1 MKKPVSI
8 NKIIVQKYGGSSLSS
23 PRKIREVSSLIA
35 KKKDEGNS
43 LVIIVSAM
51 GKSTDE
57 LVSLIGE
64 VADKNIPDPREMDIL
79 LSTGEIVSSTLMAIA
94 LKSKGYDA
102 VSLNGTQAGITTDS
116 SHGAARIRDI
126 NPDRIRNELAFG
138 RIVIIAGFQGRS
150 ETGEVTTLGRGGSDT
165 SAVAVAVALEAEQC
179 EIYTDVQGIYTTDP
193 AITDA
198 ARKLD
203 VINFEEML
211 EMASLGAKM
220 NPRSIELAALYDMP
234 LYVAST
240 FSRVNGTFI
249 HGDTK
254 IMEERKAVTG
264 IAVDRNVSK
273 ISVLGV
279 MDRPGVAAELLK
291 PLSESG
297 ISVDVIV
304 QNTSVDGTTD
314 FTFTVD
320 ESVLDQAYQ
329 LMKNQNNI
337 IFNDVI
343 AGRGLAK
350 ISVVGTG
357 MQNTPGYASLMFE
370 TLADEGIN
378 IDMITT
384 SEIRITTIIDKNSVD
399 QAVQSLHK
407 SFNLEKPD

>member
-23 PRKIREVSSLIA
+23 PRKIREVSSLIT

-102 VSLNGTQAGITTDS
+102 VSLSGTQAGITTDS

-126 NPDRIRNELAFG
+126 NPDRIRTELAFG

-193 AITDA
+193 AITDS

-279 MDRPGVAAELLK
+279 MDRPGVAAGLLK

-320 ESVLDQAYQ
+320 ESVLDHAYQ

>member
-1 MKKPVSI
+1 MKKTVSI
-8 NKIIVQKYGGSSLSS
+8 NKIIVQKYGGSSLSNS
-23 PRKIREVSSLIA
+23 RKIREVSSLIT

-57 LVSLIGE
+57 LVSLIRG

-102 VSLNGTQAGITTDS
+102 VSLSGTQAGITTDS

-126 NPDRIRNELAFG
+126 NPDRIRTELAFG

-193 AITDA
+193 AITDS

-240 FSRVNGTFI
+240 FSGVNGTFI

-279 MDRPGVAAELLK
+279 MDRPGVAAGLLK

-320 ESVLDQAYQ
+320 ESVLDKAYQ

-350 ISVVGTG
+350 VSVVGTG

>member
-1 MKKPVSI
+1 MKKTNST

-35 KKKDEGNS
+35 RKKDEGNS

-57 LVSLIGE
+57 LVSLIEE
-64 VADKNIPDPREMDIL
+64 VSEKKIPDPREMDIL

-102 VSLNGTQAGITTDS
+102 VSLNGTQAGIATDS
-116 SHGAARIRDI
+116 SHGTARIRGI
-126 NPDRIRNELAFG
+126 NPDRIRTELALG
-138 RIVIIAGFQGRS
+138 RIVIIAGFQGHS

-179 EIYTDVQGIYTTDP
+179 EIFTDVEGIYTTDP
-193 AITDA
+193 AITDS
-198 ARKLD
+198 ARKLHM
-203 VINFEEML
+203 INFEEML

-249 HGDTK
+249 HGDTN

-279 MDRPGVAAELLK
+279 MDRPGVAAGLLK

-320 ESVLDQAYQ
+320 ESVLNQAYQ

-337 IFNDVI
+337 MFNDVI

-350 ISVVGTG
+350 VSVVGTG

-384 SEIRITTIIDKNSVD
+384 SEIRITTIIDKNFVD

>member
-1 MKKPVSI
+1 MKKTIST

-23 PRKIREVSSLIA
+23 PRKIREVSSLIG

-57 LVSLIGE
+57 LVSLVGE
-64 VADKNIPDPREMDIL
+64 VTDKKLPDPREMDIL
-79 LSTGEIVSSTLMAIA
+79 LSTGELVSSTLMAIA
-94 LKSKGYDA
+94 LKSKGFDA
-102 VSLNGTQAGITTDS
+102 VSLNGTQAGIATDS
-116 SHGAARIRDI
+116 AHGTARICDI
-126 NPDRIRNELAFG
+126 NPDRIRSELAIG
-138 RIVIIAGFQGRS
+138 RIVVIAGFQGYS

-165 SAVAVAVALEAEQC
+165 SAVAIAVALEAEQC
-179 EIYTDVQGIYTTDP
+179 EIYTDVDGIYTTDP
-193 AITDA
+193 AITDS
-198 ARKLD
+198 ARRLD
-203 VINFEEML
+203 EINFEEML

-220 NPRSIELAALYDMP
+220 NPRSIELASLYDMP

-240 FSRVNGTFI
+240 FSPVNGTFI

-279 MDRPGVAAELLK
+279 MDRPGVAAGLLK
-291 PLSESG
+291 PLSKSG

-304 QNTSVDGTTD
+304 QNTSVEGSTD

-337 IFNDVI
+337 VFNDVI
-343 AGRGLAK
+343 TGRGLAK
-350 ISVVGTG
+350 VSVVGTG

-399 QAVQSLHK
+399 RAVRSLHK

>member
-1 MKKPVSI
+1 MKKTVSI
-8 NKIIVQKYGGSSLSS
+8 NKIIVQKYGGSSLSN

-57 LVSLIGE
+57 LVSLIRG

-116 SHGAARIRDI
+116 SHGAARICDI
-126 NPDRIRNELAFG
+126 NPDRIRTELSFG

-179 EIYTDVQGIYTTDP
+179 EIYTDVDGIYTTDP
-193 AITDA
+193 AITDS

-279 MDRPGVAAELLK
+279 MDRPGVAAGLLK

-329 LMKNQNNI
+329 VMKNQNNI

-350 ISVVGTG
+350 VSVVGTG

>member
-1 MKKPVSI
+1 MKKTVSI
-8 NKIIVQKYGGSSLSS
+8 NKIIVQKYGGSSLSNS
-23 PRKIREVSSLIA
+23 RKIREVSSLIT

-193 AITDA
+193 AITDT

-279 MDRPGVAAELLK
+279 MDRPGVAAGLLK

>member
-1 MKKPVSI
+1 MKKAFSI

-193 AITDA
+193 AITDT

-279 MDRPGVAAELLK
+279 MDRPGVAAGLLK

>member
-1 MKKPVSI
+1 MKKTVSI
-8 NKIIVQKYGGSSLSS
+8 NKIIVQKYGGSSLSNS
-23 PRKIREVSSLIA
+23 RKIREVSSLIT

-57 LVSLIGE
+57 LVSLIRG

-102 VSLNGTQAGITTDS
+102 VSLSGTQAGITTDS

-126 NPDRIRNELAFG
+126 NPDRIRTELAFG

-193 AITDA
+193 AITDS

-279 MDRPGVAAELLK
+279 MDRPGVAAGLLK

-320 ESVLDQAYQ
+320 ESVLDKAYQ

-350 ISVVGTG
+350 VSVVGTG

>member
-1 MKKPVSI
+1 MKKTVSI
-8 NKIIVQKYGGSSLSS
+8 NKIIVQKYGGSSLSN

-57 LVSLIGE
+57 LVSLIRG

-116 SHGAARIRDI
+116 SHGAAHIRDI
-126 NPDRIRNELAFG
+126 NPDRIRTELAFG

-329 LMKNQNNI
+329 VMKNQNNI
-337 IFNDVI
+337 MFNDVI
-343 AGRGLAK
+343 VGRGLAK
-350 ISVVGTG
+350 VSVVGTG

>member
-1 MKKPVSI
+1 MKKTVSI
-8 NKIIVQKYGGSSLSS
+8 NKIIVQKYGGSSLSNS
-23 PRKIREVSSLIA
+23 RKIREVSSLIT

-102 VSLNGTQAGITTDS
+102 VSLSGTQAGITTDS

-126 NPDRIRNELAFG
+126 NPDRIRTELAFG

-193 AITDA
+193 AITDS

-279 MDRPGVAAELLK
+279 MDRPGVAAGLLK

-320 ESVLDQAYQ
+320 ESVLDHAYQ

>member
-193 AITDA
+193 AITDT

-279 MDRPGVAAELLK
+279 MDRPGVAAGLLK